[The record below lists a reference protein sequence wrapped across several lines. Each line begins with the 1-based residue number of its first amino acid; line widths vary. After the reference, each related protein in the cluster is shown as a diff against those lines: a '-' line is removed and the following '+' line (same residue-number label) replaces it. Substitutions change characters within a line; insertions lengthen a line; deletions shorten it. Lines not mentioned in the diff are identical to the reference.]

1 MDSVAHT
8 LSQIE
13 HMLRLGLTPITDNAD
28 ALAELGFER
37 AYPQIKSGY
46 ESTIWER
53 SIDMG
58 RLSYSGYRQLVRQR
72 AFVVK
77 PPKRRSGSRCKSS
90 HRWA

>member
-1 MDSVAHT
+1 MNSVVHT
-8 LSQIE
+8 LSEIE
-13 HMLRLGLTPITDNAD
+13 HMLRRGLTPITDNSD

-53 SIDMG
+53 SIDRG
-58 RLSYSGYRQLVRQR
+58 RLNYYGYRFLVRER

-77 PPKRRSGSRCKSS
+77 PPKRRSGSRCKPG
-90 HRWA
+90 HLA